1 MARTAKRRESFQN
14 LDMFSRLGLNKSYVS
29 LALGIIVVILVG
41 LVGLALIRGGDGLQ
55 NVSLRDIL
63 TGQQEKVTEQP
74 SGETYMVK
82 EGDNLWTI
90 SENFYKSG
98 YNWVDIAKENN
109 LDNPDSIE
117 VGQSLRVPKDVKI
130 ISPVQEVV
138 GRIEGNSYKVLEGDN
153 LWDIS
158 VRAYGDGYK
167 WVEVAKKNNL
177 VNPNFLF
184 VGTNLTLPR

>member
-1 MARTAKRRESFQN
+1 
-14 LDMFSRLGLNKSYVS
+14 MFSRFGLNKSYVS
-29 LALGIIVVILVG
+29 LALGIVVVIVVG

-74 SGETYMVK
+74 SKETYMVK

-98 YNWVDIAKENN
+98 YNWIDIAKENN

-117 VGQSLRVPKDVKI
+117 VGQSLRIPKDVKI
-130 ISPVQEVV
+130 ISPVGEVAE
-138 GRIEGNSYKVLEGDN
+138 RIEGNSYKVLEGDN
-153 LWDIS
+153 LWSIS

-167 WVEVAKKNNL
+167 WVGVAKENNL
-177 VNPNFLF
+177 VNPDLLF
-184 VGTNLTLPR
+184 VGTNLTLSR